1 MFPPKKK
8 DTEAL
13 VFGSKMTTTS
23 RPFLGNTAKGKQTNY
38 YCATRRPVRVR
49 LLDQFYRQVGI
60 HTVSSPNVV
69 EQPTHRW
76 ATVCGRRGL
85 DRRVRS

>member
-8 DTEAL
+8 DPEAL

-23 RPFLGNTAKGKQTNY
+23 RPFLGNTAKGKRTNSY
-38 YCATRRPVRVR
+38 GSTRRPVRVR
-49 LLDQFYRQVGI
+49 LLDQFYRQLGI

-76 ATVCGRRGL
+76 VTMSGRRGL
-85 DRRVRS
+85 ACRVRI